1 MCIETIVNM
10 REPFLRIRR
19 YTLDKDVNEIFIL
32 RDLRF
37 GGDRYIMAMFTQ
49 DEEMARS
56 LDQDAIQEIIDEQ
69 LKDWIEFR
77 GYAAFPLD

>member
-1 MCIETIVNM
+1 M

-32 RDLRF
+32 RDLKF
-37 GGDRYIMAMFTQ
+37 SGERYIMAMFTQ
-49 DEEMARS
+49 DEEMARN
-56 LDQDAIQEIIDEQ
+56 LDQEAIQEVIDER